1 MSERQH
7 ITRRRR
13 LQEVQRRIGA
23 RKLIWYGTRG
33 TDSHVLLQLPQ
44 FTEVFSLIAP
54 LDSVSIGLEVC
65 LEVLKQRRVD
75 LDAYRIANDF
85 SREASE
91 FQARLFESLR
101 VPAVV
106 VTYRSD
112 PLFTSL
118 YYPSADFV
126 EYLGLFH
133 GRQAPFEHKVWVET
147 ELQKWGIP
155 IVPRRYLR
163 DGDVEILREML
174 EHGPV
179 VVRATYSDGGEGL
192 ALIREPDEIEKR
204 MPAHTDRFFSVSDYL
219 VPNIPLNV
227 NAVVFEDG
235 TLSLHSP
242 SIQLI
247 GIRGFTNRTFGY
259 CGNDFAR
266 VKDLGREIL
275 DALEDLTLK
284 VGKWLAHMG
293 YLGAFGIDAL
303 FYEGQV
309 YLTEI
314 NPRFQGSSHIASLLD
329 VEMDRSDMFLEHIA
343 AFLGLSPPP
352 PVHLREIAVNQRG
365 VSQVICHNCRDVA
378 VRRNSR
384 EWNGEELPGLELM
397 LLPGKDIM
405 VEPQAILFRALIDG
419 TVTDG
424 WVSQEGST
432 IDPAYYKG
440 LQQVIDRLFSLPT
453 SEPSASK

>member
-1 MSERQH
+1 MSGQQP
-7 ITRRRR
+7 ITRRQR
-13 LQEVQRRIGA
+13 LREIQRQIGS

-33 TDSHVLLQLPQ
+33 TDSQVLFHLPQ
-44 FTEVFSLIAP
+44 FAEVFSLIAP
-54 LDSVSIGLEVC
+54 LDSVSIELEVC
-65 LEVLKQRRVD
+65 LETLKQRRVD

-101 VPAVV
+101 EPAVV

-118 YYPSADFV
+118 YYPSAGFV
-126 EYLGLFH
+126 DYLGLFH
-133 GRQAPFEHKVWVET
+133 GRQAPFEHKPWVET

-155 IVPRRYLR
+155 VVPRRYLR
-163 DGDVEILREML
+163 DSDVEILREMV
-174 EHGPV
+174 EQGPI

-192 ALIREPDEIEKR
+192 ALISEPAEVDTRI
-204 MPAHTDRFFSVSDYL
+204 PAHTDRFFSVSDYL

-235 TLSLHSP
+235 MLSFHPP

-266 VKDLGREIL
+266 VKELDREIL

-284 VGKWLAHMG
+284 VGKWLARMG

-303 FYEGQV
+303 FYDGEV

-314 NPRFQGSSHIASLLD
+314 NPRFQGSSHVASLID
-329 VEMDRSDMFLEHIA
+329 VEMDRSDMFLEHMA

-352 PVHLREIAVNQRG
+352 PVHLREIAAHQRE
-365 VSQVICHNCRDVA
+365 VSQVICHNCCDKVM
-378 VRRNSR
+378 RRNTQ
-384 EWNGEELPGLELM
+384 EWNREEWPDIELM
-397 LLPGKDIM
+397 LLPAEGVV
-405 VEPQAILFRALIDG
+405 VEPQAILLRALIDDA
-419 TVTDG
+419 VTTG
-424 WVSQEGST
+424 WVTQDGSVV
-432 IDPAYYKG
+432 DPVYYKR
-440 LQQVIDRLFSLPT
+440 LQCLVDHLFSTADST
-453 SEPSASK
+453 SS